1 MSFTN
6 EKSPGK
12 PPPTTSARVV
22 QLFVSLA
29 SRGEMGSAVA
39 EAHGIADRLVAMDA
53 WRALSDFN
61 ANMQRWE
68 EALNCLSYALKLDPG
83 SRVLRLRRAQ
93 LLEQQGQD
101 AAALAE
107 LEDLAREARD
117 SPSLLVHLATQLAFV
132 GRIDEAEAAL
142 AAGLASW
149 PASAE
154 LHKQL
159 ARLRWQRGEGLL
171 AFRALEATIAQQ
183 PQALHLRLVAAD
195 LLRNAGAPDQ
205 ALELLQV
212 GLALAPGAPAFLTS
226 IGVLLEGMDRLDQAL
241 PMLREARA
249 RAPQSVAARRNLI
262 PALLR
267 SGEAAEA
274 LALCDELLK
283 GSPLDQLLIAQRATA
298 LRVQKDPEYGRLYD
312 YPRVVKTFMLRPAA
326 PFASIE
332 VFNSEFAHELL
343 RLHRAV
349 RHPLEQ
355 SLRGGSQT
363 ERHLPR
369 DVPVIAKFFEILDA
383 PIREY
388 IAALRGDGTHPLDGR
403 RRADYRIAGSWSVQ
417 LQPGGFHL
425 DHVHPLGWLSSA
437 YYVSLPDVSDVD
449 SRAGWLRFGQPGL
462 KLEDCPPEHFVRPAA
477 GMLVLFPSYMWHGT
491 VPFAAG
497 TPRLT
502 AAFDVLP
509 A

>member
-1 MSFTN
+1 MN
-6 EKSPGK
+6 EKSINDSRGGPVAQ
-12 PPPTTSARVV
+12 PV
-22 QLFVSLA
+22 QLVVSLA
-29 SRGEMGSAVA
+29 SRGEMGAAVA
-39 EAHGIADRLVAMDA
+39 EAHRIADKLVAIDA

-93 LLEQQGQD
+93 LLEQQGMD

-107 LEDLAREARD
+107 LEALAREKRD
-117 SPSLLVHLATQLAFV
+117 SPLLLVHLATQLAFA
-132 GRIDEAEAAL
+132 GRAGEAEEVVAT
-142 AAGLASW
+142 GLGSW

-159 ARLRWQRGEGLL
+159 ALIRLQRGEGLL
-171 AFRALEATIAQQ
+171 AFRTLEDCIAQH

-195 LLRNAGAPDQ
+195 LLRSAGAPER
-205 ALELLQV
+205 ALELLQA
-212 GLALAPGAPAFLTS
+212 GLQLAPGAPAFLTS

-241 PMLREARA
+241 PVLREARA
-249 RAPQSVAARRNLI
+249 RAPQSVAARRNLV

-267 SGEAAEA
+267 SGQAAEA
-274 LALCDELLK
+274 LGICDGLLK
-283 GSPLDQLLIAQRATA
+283 ERPLDQLLIAQRATA
-298 LRVQKDPEYGRLYD
+298 LRVLRDPEYARLHD
-312 YPRVVKTFMLRPAA
+312 YARLVKAYTLQPAA
-326 PFASIE
+326 PFASIGE
-332 VFNSEFAHELL
+332 FNAEFARELL
-343 RLHRAV
+343 RLHHAV
-349 RHPLEQ
+349 HHPLEQ

-369 DVPVIAKFFEILDA
+369 DVPVIAKFFEMLDA

-388 IAALRGDGTHPLDGR
+388 IAALRSGDTHVLDSR
-403 RRADYRIAGSWSVQ
+403 RSAGYRIAGSWSVQ

-425 DHVHPLGWLSSA
+425 DHVHPQGWLSSA
-437 YYVSLPDVSDVD
+437 YYVSLPDVSDAE
-449 SRAGWLRFGQPGL
+449 SKAGWLRFGQPGM
-462 KLEDCPPEHFVRPAA
+462 KLDECPAEHFVQPAP
-477 GMLVLFPSYMWHGT
+477 GMLVLFPSYLWHGT
-491 VPFAAG
+491 VPFTAG
-497 TPRLT
+497 APRLT

>member
-6 EKSPGK
+6 EKTPGK
-12 PPPTTSARVV
+12 SLPTTSASMV
-22 QLFVSLA
+22 QLIVSLA
-29 SRGEMGSAVA
+29 FRGEMATAEA
-39 EAHGIADRLVAMDA
+39 EAHRIADKPVAIDA

-68 EALNCLSYALKLDPG
+68 EALNCLSYALKLDHG

-93 LLEQQGQD
+93 LLEQQGLD
-101 AAALAE
+101 THALAQ

-117 SPSLLVHLATQLAFV
+117 SPSLLVHLATQLVFA
-132 GRIDEAEAAL
+132 GRLDEAEQAL
-142 AAGLASW
+142 SAGLDSW

-171 AFRALEATIAQQ
+171 AFRPLEAAIAQQ
-183 PQALHLRLVAAD
+183 PQAMHLRLVAAD
-195 LLRNAGAPDQ
+195 LLRNAGAPDR
-205 ALELLQV
+205 ALELLQA

-226 IGVLLEGMDRLDQAL
+226 IGVLLESMDRLEQAL

-249 RAPQSVAARRNLI
+249 RAPQSVVAQRNLI

-267 SGEAAEA
+267 GGEALEA
-274 LALCDELLK
+274 LRHCDELLR

-298 LRVQKDPEYGRLYD
+298 LRVLRDPEYRRLYD
-312 YPRVVKTFMLRPAA
+312 YPRLVKAFMLQPAA

-332 VFNSEFAHELL
+332 EFNAGFARELL

-369 DVPVIAKFFEILDA
+369 DVPVIAKFFEMLDA

-388 IAALRGDGTHPLDGR
+388 IAALRSDGTHPLDGR

-437 YYVSLPDVSDVD
+437 YYVSLPDVSDAD
-449 SRAGWLRFGQPGL
+449 SKAGWLRFGQPGL
-462 KLEDCPPEHFVRPAA
+462 KLEDCPPEHFVQPAA

>member
-1 MSFTN
+1 MN
-6 EKSPGK
+6 EKSIKESRAAPVN
-12 PPPTTSARVV
+12 PAL
-22 QLFVSLA
+22 QLIVSLA
-29 SRGEMGSAVA
+29 SVGEMASAVA
-39 EAHGIADRLVAMDA
+39 EAHRIEDKLVAIDA

-61 ANMQRWE
+61 ANMQRWDD
-68 EALNCLSYALKLDPG
+68 ALSCLSYALKFDPG
-83 SRVLRLRRAQ
+83 SRVLRLRRSQ
-93 LLEQQGQD
+93 LLERLGRD
-101 AAALAE
+101 TAALAE

-117 SPSLLVHLATQLAFV
+117 SPSLLAHLATQLSFA

-142 AAGLASW
+142 AAGLVSW
-149 PASAE
+149 PANAE
-154 LHKQL
+154 LQKQL
-159 ARLRWQRGEGLL
+159 ARLRWQRGEGLS
-171 AFRALEATIAQQ
+171 AFRALETAIAQQ

-195 LLRNAGAPDQ
+195 LLRSASAPDR
-205 ALELLQV
+205 ALELLQE
-212 GLALAPGAPAFLTS
+212 GLALAPGSPAFLTS

-249 RAPQSVAARRNLI
+249 RAPQSVAAQRNLV

-267 SGEAAEA
+267 GGEALEA
-274 LALCDELLK
+274 LRHCDELLNAF
-283 GSPLDQLLIAQRATA
+283 PLDQLLMAQRATA
-298 LRVQKDPEYGRLYD
+298 LRLLRDPEYGRLYD
-312 YPRVVKTFMLRPAA
+312 YPRLVKSFTLRPAA

-332 VFNSEFAHELL
+332 EFNAAFARELL

-369 DVPVIAKFFEILDA
+369 DLPVIAKFFEMLDA

-388 IAALRGDGTHPLDGR
+388 IAALRDDGAHPLDGR
-403 RRADYRIAGSWSVQ
+403 RRADYRIAGSWSVL

-437 YYVSLPDVSDVD
+437 YYVSLPDVSDAE

-462 KLEDCPPEHFVRPAA
+462 KLEDCPPEHFVQPAA